1 MWHFN
6 PGCGD
11 TILHTPLRATEA
23 RVIGCL
29 IEKSIVTPDQYPL
42 TLNALTNACNQKS
55 SRDPVMSLSQGE
67 VQHAIRELEGKHL
80 VRTDEN
86 FKSRVEKYAQRFCNT
101 RYSNLQF
108 DDGELAIVCLLL
120 LRGPQTPGE
129 LRSRSGRLH
138 TFEDNDEVVQALTSL
153 AEREPDPLVVKLPRT
168 PGRKDSEYT
177 HLFSGPVDVEAH
189 ANEAR
194 EKQTAVAPPRH
205 SVAELEAR
213 VSQLEAEVAAIKAKL
228 G

>member
-1 MWHFN
+1 MQTQLN
-6 PGCGD
+6 D
-11 TILHTPLRATEA
+11 TEA
-23 RVIGCL
+23 RIIGCL

-55 SRDPVMSLSQGE
+55 SRNPVMSLTQGE
-67 VQHAIRELEGKHL
+67 VQHTIRELEGRHL

-108 DDGELAIVCLLL
+108 SDGELAIVCLLL
-120 LRGPQTPGE
+120 LRGSQTPGE

-138 TFEDNDEVVQALTSL
+138 TFEDSAEVVQALGSL
-153 AEREPDPLVVKLPRT
+153 AERDPDPLVVKLPRT
-168 PGRKDSEYT
+168 PGRKDSEYM
-177 HLFSGPVDVEAH
+177 HLFSGPVDVEAY
-189 ANEAR
+189 ASEAR
-194 EKQTAVAPPRH
+194 EQPARTTAARH
-205 SVAELEAR
+205 SVAELEERVAR
-213 VSQLEAEVAAIKAKL
+213 LEAQVTAIKAKM

>member
-1 MWHFN
+1 LLTQLDHI
-6 PGCGD
+6 D
-11 TILHTPLRATEA
+11 A

-29 IEKSIVTPDQYPL
+29 IEKSIVTPDQYPM

-55 SRDPVMSLSQGE
+55 SRHPVMSLTQGQ
-67 VQHAIRELEGKHL
+67 VQHALRELEARHL
-80 VRTDEN
+80 VRADEN
-86 FKSRVEKYAQRFCNT
+86 FKARTEKYSQRFCNT

-108 DDGELAIVCLLL
+108 NDGELAVICLLL

-138 TFEDNDEVVQALTSL
+138 SFEDNTEVVQALNGL
-153 AEREPDPLVVKLPRT
+153 MERDGDPLVVKLPRT
-168 PGRKDSEYT
+168 PGRKDSEYM

-189 ANEAR
+189 LSQVRESRPEGPRAR
-194 EKQTAVAPPRH
+194 A

-213 VSQLEAEVAAIKAKL
+213 VSELEAEVAALKERL

>member
-1 MWHFN
+1 MHIELT
-6 PGCGD
+6 D
-11 TILHTPLRATEA
+11 KEA

-29 IEKSIVTPDQYPL
+29 IEKSIVTPDQYPM

-55 SRDPVMSLSQGE
+55 SREPVMSLTQGE
-67 VQHAIRELEGKHL
+67 VQHTVRELESKHL

-86 FKSRVEKYAQRFCNT
+86 FKSRVEKYSQRFCNT
-101 RYSNLQF
+101 RYSDLQF
-108 DDGELAIVCLLL
+108 SDAELAIVCLLL

-138 TFEDNDEVVQALTSL
+138 TFDDPSDVVAALEGL
-153 AEREPDPLVVKLPRT
+153 RKRDGGALVVKLPRT
-168 PGRKDSEYT
+168 PGRRDSEYM

-189 ANEAR
+189 VSQAR
-194 EKQTAVAPPRH
+194 EERTSAPRERA
-205 SVAELEAR
+205 SVSELEER
-213 VSQLEAEVAAIKAKL
+213 VSRLEAEVAALKEKL

>member
-1 MWHFN
+1 MQSQLN
-6 PGCGD
+6 D
-11 TILHTPLRATEA
+11 IEA

-55 SRDPVMSLSQGE
+55 SRNPVMSLSQGE
-67 VQHAIRELEGKHL
+67 VQHAIRELESRHL

-108 DDGELAIVCLLL
+108 SDSELAIVCLLL

-138 TFEDNDEVVQALTSL
+138 SFEDNAEVVQALTAL
-153 AEREPDPLVVKLPRT
+153 TEREPDPLVVKLPRT
-168 PGRKDSEYT
+168 PGRKDSEYM

-189 ANEAR
+189 ASQAHERAAR
-194 EKQTAVAPPRH
+194 GAPARH
-205 SVAELEAR
+205 SVAELEER
-213 VSQLEAEVAAIKAKL
+213 ISQLEAEVAAIKAKL
-228 G
+228 S

>member
-1 MWHFN
+1 MHN
-6 PGCGD
+6 TLND
-11 TILHTPLRATEA
+11 TEA

-55 SRDPVMSLSQGE
+55 SRDPVMSLTQGE
-67 VQHAIRELEGKHL
+67 VQHTIRELRDRHL
-80 VRTDEN
+80 VTIDEN

-108 DDGELAIVCLLL
+108 SDAELAVVCLLL

-138 TFEDNDEVVQALTSL
+138 TFEDNAEVVEALSGL
-153 AEREPDPLVVKLPRT
+153 AGHDPDPLVVKLPRT
-168 PGRKDSEYT
+168 PGRKDSEYM
-177 HLFSGPVDVEAH
+177 HLFSGPVDTEAY
-189 ANEAR
+189 ASQAQEQPAR
-194 EKQTAVAPPRH
+194 AAPARQ
-205 SVAELEAR
+205 SVAELEER
-213 VSQLEAEVAAIKAKL
+213 VAQLEAEVAAIKAKL